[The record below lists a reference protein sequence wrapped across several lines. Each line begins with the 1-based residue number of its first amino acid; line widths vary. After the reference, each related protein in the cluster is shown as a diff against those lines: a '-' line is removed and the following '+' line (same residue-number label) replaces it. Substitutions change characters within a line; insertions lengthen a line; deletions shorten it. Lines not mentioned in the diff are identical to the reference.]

1 LNPRLSFTVIWF
13 IILLLGVIISSLG
26 YKPMVV
32 IWFAQV
38 ANGILLP
45 LIALFLLWMMN
56 SKTLGDQQNTCQQNI
71 LAGIVVAVTL
81 MLSSRS
87 LLSAFGFL

>member
-1 LNPRLSFTVIWF
+1 
-13 IILLLGVIISSLG
+13 
-26 YKPMVV
+26 MVV

-38 ANGILLP
+38 ANGLLLP

-56 SKTLGDQQNTCQQNI
+56 SPALREQRNSHQQNI

-81 MLSSRS
+81 MLGARS
-87 LLSAFGFL
+87 LLSAFGLL